1 MMYDNRKE
9 KTTLDNY
16 INTFMFDQID
26 SQIST
31 KDRKQLSWKLCS
43 YRQL

>member
-31 KDRKQLSWKLCS
+31 KDRKQLS
-43 YRQL
+43 